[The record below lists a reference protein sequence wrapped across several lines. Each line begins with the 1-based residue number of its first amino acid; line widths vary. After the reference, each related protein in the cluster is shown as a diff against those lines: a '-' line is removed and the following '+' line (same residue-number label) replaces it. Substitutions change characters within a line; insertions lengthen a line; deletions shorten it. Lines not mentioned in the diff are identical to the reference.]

1 MGSLTHV
8 SFQYINMKV
17 FRISSLLMLC
27 FIFLSGFGCKN
38 KPSSV
43 DISQRSVIGCAPPIT
58 DAAWYTSNNKA
69 PLIDGLDVLDFPV
82 TTTNNLVQKYVNQ
95 GLVLAYGFNHA
106 EAARSFYYATKL
118 DPNCAMA
125 YWGFAYVL
133 GPNYNAG
140 MEPDNYERAFTAI
153 QKAVDISKIS
163 ASQKEKDLIA
173 ALSKRYVKKPLS
185 DRGELDLAYSNAM
198 RSVYEK
204 YPFDAD
210 VATLYAE
217 SIMDLHPWDL
227 WDKNGVAREW
237 TVDILSV
244 LKKALR
250 INPKHAGAHHFY
262 IHTVE
267 TSLNPEDGL
276 NSAKLFDEDLVAGAG
291 HLVHMPSHIYIRTG
305 DYHKGTLAN
314 IRAIAVDSSY
324 VSACN
329 AQGAYPLSYFPHNY
343 HFMAATATLE
353 GNSKLALEAA
363 NKVAEH
369 SNLILMKE
377 PGWGTLQHYYTIP
390 YYVYVKF
397 GKWDDILQLENKDSS
412 LKYPEAVRN
421 YARGMAFLGKGDVQ
435 RAKTELESLEIYAKD
450 ESLRSVSI
458 WDINSVDVL
467 LQIAK
472 RVLNAEI
479 LAQEANYTESI
490 ALLNEAVKLEDN
502 LNYNEPPDWF
512 FSVRHHLGAIQI
524 EAANY
529 NEAIETYEEDLKR
542 LPRNGW
548 ALHGLRLAYEKLNEP
563 AMVSE
568 IDRRLKTSWA
578 TADTELTSSRI
589 Q

>member
-1 MGSLTHV
+1 
-8 SFQYINMKV
+8 MKG
-17 FRISSLLMLC
+17 FGNISCLMLSL
-27 FIFLSGFGCKN
+27 IFLSGFGCKN
-38 KPSSV
+38 KPSPV
-43 DISQRSVIGCAPPIT
+43 DISQRPVIGCAPPIT

-490 ALLNEAVKLEDN
+490 ALMNEAVKLEDN

-568 IDRRLKTSWA
+568 IDGRLKTSWA